1 MKWATWEN
9 VGVDRMGCAWL
20 ILRFIDLDAEFMF
33 MPADQRALPEGYEPF
48 DIPGVR
54 LTHRRGHC
62 TFHTMLREYKLDDP
76 ILQRIADIIDEAD
89 MAQDIQLE
97 PTAAGLDFICRGIRL
112 ISENDRLAIERGRLI
127 YDALYAQ
134 LALEN
139 SPAARG
145 GE

>member
-1 MKWATWEN
+1 MKWVTWEN

-20 ILRFIDLDAEFMF
+20 IMRFIDAQAEFYF
-33 MPADQRALPEGYEPF
+33 VPAGQLPLPADCEPF

-76 ILQRIADIIDEAD
+76 ILQRIASIIDEAD
-89 MAQDIQLE
+89 IAQDVIVE
-97 PTAAGLDFICRGIRL
+97 PVAAGLDFICAGMRR
-112 ISENDRLAIERGRLI
+112 ISADDHTAIERGRLI

-134 LALEN
+134 LA
-139 SPAARG
+139 G
-145 GE
+145 DI